1 MIGLSAMINTSKHKY
16 TPQDVKST
24 ISDMNTDKGSFT
36 MMVGRMHSGYGG
48 KGGSQSGS

>member
-1 MIGLSAMINTSKHKY
+1 MINTSKHKY

-36 MMVGRMHSGYGG
+36 MMVGRMHSGCGG
-48 KGGSQSGS
+48 KGVVSQGAKGEEE